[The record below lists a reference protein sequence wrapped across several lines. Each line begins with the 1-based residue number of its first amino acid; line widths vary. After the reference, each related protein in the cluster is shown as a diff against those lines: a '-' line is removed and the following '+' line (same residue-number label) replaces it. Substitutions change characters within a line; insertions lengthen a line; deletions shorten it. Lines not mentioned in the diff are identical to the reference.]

1 MTKLKSLSVA
11 AALATAVSAAAV
23 SAQAPSPPQLMAVL
37 TTADPQTQFMAL
49 TLLRTSGVEPGQMR
63 ILLCGPSGD
72 LALKTPAEAS
82 PQTFGPQS
90 STAQALLMELGAQ
103 GAKVEVCA
111 IYLPGRQSDRSLLL
125 ETIGVASPTDIG
137 PLLVDPAVRVLTF

>member
-49 TLLRTSGVEPGQMR
+49 TLLKTSGVDPRQIR
-63 ILLCGPSGD
+63 ILLCGPGGD
-72 LALKTPAEAS
+72 LGLKAPAEAS
-82 PQTFGPQS
+82 PPTFGAAS
-90 STAQALLMELGAQ
+90 GTAQALLAELDVKGATI
-103 GAKVEVCA
+103 EVCA
-111 IYLPGRQSDRSLLL
+111 IYLPARRSDRSILMDS
-125 ETIGVASPTDIG
+125 IGVASPADIG
-137 PLLVDPAVRVLTF
+137 PILADPTVRVLTF